1 MHNQW
6 QVQVQYLG
14 QEKNPLLVID
24 QFATAPEQLIAEACN
39 EPGFSAQASDFYP
52 GLRKPVDPIYAQ
64 QSLALVAPLVK
75 QHFLI
80 AEPLRAELSLCAFSL
95 TTTPAD
101 KLRPIQAVPHIDT
114 PDPLQFAMVHYL
126 CSENFGGTSFYRHR
140 SSGYETITE
149 PHMADYFKT
158 VKQELMAQ
166 NRREF
171 DYINGDTEL
180 FQRIGQ
186 VPVKFNR
193 CIIYRSN
200 LLHSGDI
207 NPTLGL
213 SANPREGRLT
223 INSFFRF
230 R

>member
-1 MHNQW
+1 
-6 QVQVQYLG
+6 
-14 QEKNPLLVID
+14 
-24 QFATAPEQLIAEACN
+24 
-39 EPGFSAQASDFYP
+39 
-52 GLRKPVDPIYAQ
+52 
-64 QSLALVAPLVK
+64 
-75 QHFLI
+75 
-80 AEPLRAELSLCAFSL
+80 
-95 TTTPAD
+95 
-101 KLRPIQAVPHIDT
+101 
-114 PDPLQFAMVHYL
+114 
-126 CSENFGGTSFYRHR
+126 
-140 SSGYETITE
+140 
-149 PHMADYFKT
+149 
-158 VKQELMAQ
+158 MAQ

-193 CIIYRSN
+193 CIVYRSN

-223 INSFFRF
+223 LNSFFRF